1 MKHTMTESNLRAG
14 PRPGLLAIVLTALCL
29 WGCAGK
35 PEKETPEPVEQPAV
49 EAQPAPREE
58 SAATLPSSRY
68 SELFNS
74 AEQSLARFD
83 WMQASVTLDEL
94 PPGGL
99 SADDAAYRT
108 YLQARILYIRG
119 HQREAL
125 ALLDQLVL
133 ADIHPALQYRILSF
147 KHYVLE
153 MQGDWLASARL
164 ADQIL
169 SLAPGDTR
177 AAWKRALWL
186 NLERTGKS
194 ELLAAQAT
202 AIDPRWRGWLDLAL
216 ICRESVYRPSPALA
230 AWRRDNPGHPGADP
244 LPGGLDY
251 QLAALAQS
259 DTVAIMLPL
268 SGKLAAAG
276 KAVLNGFLAAYY
288 AHSAEGEVT
297 DELLVIDVNAFPSAS
312 AAYDHAVSQGATLVV
327 GPLTKEALADLAT
340 RLERPVP
347 VLALNR
353 IDQVLPAAGNALV
366 QLSLSPE
373 DEAVSAAEIAFGTG
387 ARRAAI
393 LAPSDDWGGKME
405 AIVREHWTKLGGTV
419 ASSAGYTTYDDYSD
433 SVTSLLAL
441 GASAQRA
448 KDLRALLGTDIEYT
462 PRRRQD
468 VDVVFLLSR
477 QGAEARSIK
486 PLLAFHYAGDL
497 PVYTLSNVYSGLPD
511 ERNQDLN
518 GIFLVETPWL
528 LGANPGLRVTLAAG
542 DLAGT
547 YTRLN
552 ALGADAYLV
561 QSGFAR
567 LQGGADA
574 VFRGNTGL
582 LTMDPTLTIHREMS
596 LATFDKGVMRA
607 P

>member
-1 MKHTMTESNLRAG
+1 MRATNLR
-14 PRPGLLAIVLTALCL
+14 PRRRAGLLAVALAALWL

-35 PEKETPEPVEQPAV
+35 PEKETPEPVDETPAKQ
-49 EAQPAPREE
+49 QPAPRRET
-58 SAATLPSSRY
+58 SATLPPSRY
-68 SELFNS
+68 SEVFNS

-94 PPGGL
+94 PPGNLGT
-99 SADDAAYRT
+99 DDYAYRT
-108 YLQARILYIRG
+108 YLESRIAYIRG
-119 HQREAL
+119 QQREAL
-125 ALLDQLVL
+125 ALLDQLSL
-133 ADIHPALQYRILSF
+133 AGIHPALQYRILSF
-147 KHYVLE
+147 KHYILE
-153 MQGDWLASARL
+153 KQGDWLASAQL

-169 SLAPGDTR
+169 ALAPHDTT
-177 AAWKRALWL
+177 AAWKRTIWL
-186 NLERTGKS
+186 NLERTGKTQ
-194 ELLAAQAT
+194 LLAAQAS
-202 AIDPRWRGWLDLAL
+202 AIDPRWRGWLNLAL
-216 ICRESVYRPSPALA
+216 ICRDSVYSPSPALT
-230 AWRRDNPGHPGADP
+230 AWRRDNPGHPAADP

-251 QLAALAQS
+251 QLAALAHS
-259 DTVAIMLPL
+259 DKVAVMLPL
-268 SGKLAAAG
+268 SGGLEAAG

-353 IDQVLPAAGNALV
+353 IDEVLPASGNALV

-373 DEAVSAAEIAFGTG
+373 DEAVSAADIAFGTG

-393 LAPSDDWGGKME
+393 LVPSDDWGGKME
-405 AIVREHWTKLGGTV
+405 AVVRERWTKLGGTV

-448 KDLRALLGTDIEYT
+448 KDLRALLGTDIEFT

-528 LGANPGLRVTLAAG
+528 LGANPGLRVTLAAA
-542 DLAGT
+542 DLGGT

-582 LTMDPTLTIHREMS
+582 LTMDPTLTIHRELS